1 MTLLM
6 LACDEGL
13 AKSMEFLLDLLKI
26 KVNAKNVDDQTALD
40 IANQNGH
47 FGIVDLIVSVL
58 MNENEW
64 IRNL

>member
-1 MTLLM
+1 M
-6 LACDEGL
+6 
-13 AKSMEFLLDLLKI
+13 KDLKYGILIRFPHI
-26 KVNAKNVDDQTALD
+26 KVNAKNVNDQTVLN